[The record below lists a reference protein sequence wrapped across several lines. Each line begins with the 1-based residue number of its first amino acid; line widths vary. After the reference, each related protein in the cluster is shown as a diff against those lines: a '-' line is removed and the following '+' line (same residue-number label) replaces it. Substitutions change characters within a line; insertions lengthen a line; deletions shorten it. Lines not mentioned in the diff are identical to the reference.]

1 MPTGRVFEVVKLFI
15 RGIAHDTRFWM
26 SFGRRQNNLSQAGEV
41 DLGIEMLGG
50 E

>member
-1 MPTGRVFEVVKLFI
+1 MPAGRVFEVVKLLI
-15 RGIAHDTRFWM
+15 RGIAHNTGFRM
-26 SFGRRQNNLSQAGEV
+26 SFGRLQNNLSQAGEV